1 MKTTLILNC
10 PLLLIPFNVVAH
22 PGHGSGIIDIA
33 VADALSLW
41 GLSALLTLGVSFALV
56 RIYRRRKTASAD
68 D

>member
-1 MKTTLILNC
+1 MKTTLILNF
-10 PLLLIPFNVVAH
+10 PLLLIPFNVIAH
-22 PGHGSGIIDIA
+22 PGHGNGIVDIA
-33 VADALSLW
+33 VADIVSLW